1 MRVLYDW
8 VAGVAQPR
16 PQHAARRQ
24 LITMPAAA
32 GNHPGHQS
40 ATTQARHL
48 TGQGQLPCA
57 HKSTQFCLAP
67 AGGAPRQQG
76 QSTGRAWCGE
86 VGARPHLIHGALPN
100 SGRQQ
105 RSLPGPARWQSPEC
119 HPR

>member
-57 HKSTQFCLAP
+57 HKGPNFVSVTMRPRPCR
-67 AGGAPRQQG
+67 GA
-76 QSTGRAWCGE
+76 
-86 VGARPHLIHGALPN
+86 HLRRLHRDHGTRCP
-100 SGRQQ
+100 
-105 RSLPGPARWQSPEC
+105 
-119 HPR
+119 